1 MVQVRTAQR
10 KTRSNIHDIQ
20 INKPI
25 LIIEDQVS
33 LSKMLKELLVK
44 RFDSDVHIANSYA
57 DAKVLLSKHRHEYHV
72 VICDLNLPDAPN
84 GEIVDLVNRA
94 KVKMIALTGTFGE
107 KMREKMIN
115 KGVIDY
121 ITKDSV
127 NAYEYVVNLV
137 GRLYENYSTKLLIV
151 EDSLI
156 ARKLVQHMLELQNF
170 NVLLAGNGKE
180 ALTVLEE
187 NPDIKLV
194 LTDYNMPEMNGFDLT
209 LDLRKHHLKEQ
220 LAVIGL
226 SATGNNE
233 LGAQFIKNGAN
244 DFLTKPVSYEELL
257 CRINQNIDMLFYM
270 EALRNAAHRDF
281 LTNLYNRRYFFNEGK
296 VLYEKSIQNHQP
308 VAVAMLD
315 IDHFKQV
322 NDNYGHEVGDD
333 LLVYFSYELSK
344 QFDQHI
350 VARLGGE
357 EFVVLFTNVESE
369 QAFDLMDKFR
379 QKIADASIKTDG
391 ETISMSVSIGLHH
404 IAGESL
410 DAMLKLAD
418 ENLYRAK
425 NNGRNRVVSS

>member
-1 MVQVRTAQR
+1 MVQIIRRTSSRSIDDRAFWPEGR
-10 KTRSNIHDIQ
+10 FFWTFNSCLGRRSKKT
-20 INKPI
+20 KP
-25 LIIEDQVS
+25 
-33 LSKMLKELLVK
+33 
-44 RFDSDVHIANSYA
+44 
-57 DAKVLLSKHRHEYHV
+57 
-72 VICDLNLPDAPN
+72 
-84 GEIVDLVNRA
+84 
-94 KVKMIALTGTFGE
+94 
-107 KMREKMIN
+107 
-115 KGVIDY
+115 
-121 ITKDSV
+121 
-127 NAYEYVVNLV
+127 
-137 GRLYENYSTKLLIV
+137 
-151 EDSLI
+151 
-156 ARKLVQHMLELQNF
+156 RKLMTLKVSKTFLRSSC
-170 NVLLAGNGKE
+170 KK
-180 ALTVLEE
+180 E